1 MSDKDIA
8 AKEIVKRYAL
18 YSAGAGLIPMPLVD
32 FAAITAINVK
42 MVKDLGTL
50 YGLEFTQDRIRPLV
64 GSVIAGYSATQ
75 LGYGISGSA
84 VKSVPVL
91 GTIAG
96 VASVPAA
103 GAAMTYAVG
112 RVFIQHFASG
122 GTFLDLDPDKVR
134 AYFSRKKADAAA

>member
-50 YGLEFTQDRIRPLV
+50 YGLEFSQDRIRPLV

-75 LGYGISGSA
+75 VGYGISGSA
-84 VKSVPVL
+84 MKTVPVL

-96 VASVPAA
+96 VAAVPAA
-103 GAAMTYAVG
+103 GAAVTYAVG